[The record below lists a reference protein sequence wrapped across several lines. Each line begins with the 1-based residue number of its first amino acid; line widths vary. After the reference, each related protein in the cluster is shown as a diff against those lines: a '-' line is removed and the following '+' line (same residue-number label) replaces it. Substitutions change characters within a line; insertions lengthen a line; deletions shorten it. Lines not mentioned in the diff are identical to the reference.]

1 MPGHVP
7 DDLDT
12 VEIRGLAGDRLYQRH
27 A

>member
-27 A
+27 T